1 MESNTPCQ
9 QGTLEALPQEVLETI
24 AEFCGDVASISPN
37 EQRDTFLHDVIH
49 PYLDSATSN
58 TWQPA
63 YRDLQALALTS
74 ETFTNPAQ
82 RALFKVAIV
91 KTTGHLVCLLHSLL
105 LYPSNRRYVRCF
117 VAILD
122 DHPRPLPHRFIAP
135 HPLVLG
141 EFLYYLYPIL
151 PTTAV
156 QGLSQDS
163 FFHRTV
169 PLLQETWQALLRQ
182 DRLRITLPIIDS
194 TVVNLHILEDQLLTT
209 TIQLCPKLTASR
221 VCFGLPQRHTERPAP
236 ATQSVENPPIYATL
250 LDNYHNLQLKSLTL
264 DFGALLS
271 LTNIRRYVSGYQ
283 IGLPPSVERL
293 TLVGNKTLDSVLS
306 YHLFDLTIFARFLS
320 TNNKLRQLRMLHGF
334 DKLVSYKRFRPFQP
348 PQENWNSLLL
358 KYRNTLEVLVMDP
371 YGPWRAI
378 PEARYGH
385 SGMLDCL
392 VKMEK
397 LRYLGAPLHALGS
410 AEFGLPLG
418 AEDSEVTWSIRA
430 ELPPRWQK
438 LEVMIID
445 LFEFDSDGERLTW
458 RVVEFQSSPSY

>member
-9 QGTLEALPQEVLETI
+9 GRTLEGLPQEVLETI

-74 ETFTNPAQ
+74 KTFTNPAQ

-91 KTTGHLVCLLHSLL
+91 KTTGHLVRLLHSLL

-135 HPLVLG
+135 HPLVL
-141 EFLYYLYPIL
+141 
-151 PTTAV
+151 
-156 QGLSQDS
+156 
-163 FFHRTV
+163 V
-169 PLLQETWQALLRQ
+169 PLLQETLQALLRQ
-182 DRLRITLPIIDS
+182 DRLRFTLPIIDF

-236 ATQSVENPPIYATL
+236 ATQP
-250 LDNYHNLQLKSLTL
+250 LKSLTL

-334 DKLVSYKRFRPFQP
+334 DKLVSYKRFRPFQSP
-348 PQENWNSLLL
+348 RENWNSLLL

-378 PEARYGH
+378 SQARYGH

-397 LRYLGAPLHALGS
+397 LRCLGAPLHALGS

-418 AEDSEVTWSIRA
+418 AEDWEVTWSIRA
-430 ELPPRWQK
+430 ELPPQWQK
-438 LEVMIID
+438 LEVMVKD
-445 LFEFDSDGERLTW
+445 PTEPDSDGERTPLTW